1 MAHTIRVLEAECFK
15 GSKHRS
21 VGYEAAKIR
30 VIEFGTFDIESIGLG
45 GSYADGTTYSE
56 ALGSVRHRTVS
67 SLWKALIEPPRSSRK
82 AWTWY
87 AHAGARFDFTYIA
100 ASIVDYSRTQE
111 CVIETVQQ
119 GSKIIGLKVP
129 TRGGIVLIYDSFPL
143 IQTSLDSA
151 SKAYAR
157 EFSKSSHC
165 PDHDFT
171 IPGVYYSP
179 DCSICVEYMYQD
191 AVALWHV
198 MTNVTQ
204 IINSTFGV
212 NPGLTTGGMAIRA
225 WKATIPN
232 GHVYTRQSDIKEEF
246 LRRVGC
252 GSLTYPGYTSAIQRD
267 VVTIDRTAAFAAC
280 MLDGGYPTS
289 SGTWTNKYVPG
300 EFGMYQCRVS
310 CPIDIDFPVI
320 PAYLENNGGRKFATG
335 TFTSYITSEQYE
347 LALSIGYDL
356 TVVKGLVFNRCENV
370 FTEFIEMCQ
379 SLETPE
385 DGSICDPAV
394 KLMVKNARNSL
405 NGKFN
410 IRPVMERIFI
420 GKMQIG
426 CKHKA
431 WVDSVNGKLLPG
443 YLMDE
448 IVDAPYANPAWYALT
463 VTRQQIAMIR
473 LLLLLE
479 PSERGKVDTDSLT
492 TTIKGLS
499 KLPVKI
505 EPGYGNFKVEH
516 EWDWLQSLG
525 CKNYH
530 GREVNGNRINFC
542 KGIPR
547 KVMAAHM
554 DEQMAVGEGFDRQLQ
569 FESLRTLTDMFKKGG
584 DMPGIIRKRSISKP
598 DTSTGWNW
606 NCQTKLFTPIFLEL

>member
-1 MAHTIRVLEAECFK
+1 MARTLRHIEFIK
-15 GSKHRS
+15 GSSKHRF
-21 VGYEAAKIR
+21 VYRETGKISFK
-30 VIEFGTFDIESIGLG
+30 EFGTFDLESIGLG
-45 GSYADGTTYSE
+45 GPYADGTTYSE
-56 ALGSVRHRTVS
+56 ALGSCRHRTVND
-67 SLWKALIEPPRSSRK
+67 LWRALINPPRSSRK

-111 CVIETVQQ
+111 CTIETVQQ

-129 TRGGIVLIYDSFPL
+129 TPSGIVLIYDSFPL
-143 IQTSLDSA
+143 LQCSLKAA

-157 EFSKSSHC
+157 EFEKNSHC
-165 PDHDFT
+165 SIHDFT
-171 IPGVYYSP
+171 KPGVYYSP
-179 DCSICVEYMYQD
+179 ECSECVEYMHQD
-191 AVALWHV
+191 AVSLWHV
-198 MTNVTQ
+198 MTNVGL
-204 IINSTFGV
+204 IVNDVFKV

-225 WKATIPN
+225 WKATIPE
-232 GHVYTRQSDIKEEF
+232 HHAYYRQSDIKEEF

-252 GSLTYPGYTSAIQRD
+252 GSLTYPGYTSAICRD

-280 MLDGGYPTS
+280 MLDGGYPVS
-289 SGTWTNKYVPG
+289 PGIWTKSYVPG

-310 CPIDIDFPVI
+310 CRDDIDFPVI
-320 PAYLENNGGRKFATG
+320 PAYLPDNSGRKFATG

-356 TVVKGLVFNRCENV
+356 EVVKGLIFRRCEDV
-370 FTEFIEMCQ
+370 FGEFIQMCQ

-385 DGSICDPAV
+385 DGTVCDPAI

-410 IRPVMERIFI
+410 IRPMMERIYI
-420 GKMQIG
+420 GKPIVG
-426 CKHKA
+426 AKG
-431 WVDSVNGKLLPG
+431 WIDPVTGKGMPG
-443 YLMDE
+443 YLLDE

-473 LLLLLE
+473 LLLLLS

-492 TTIKGLS
+492 TTIGGLA

-516 EWDWLQSLG
+516 EWNWLQSLG

-530 GREVNGNRINFC
+530 GIEVNGNRINFC

-547 KVMAAHM
+547 AVMALHTQ
-554 DEQMAVGEGFDRQLQ
+554 EHKEVGEGFNRQLE
-569 FESLRTLTDMFKKGG
+569 FESLRTLVDMFKYGG
-584 DMPGIIRKRSISKP
+584 ETPGIKRKRSISKP

-606 NCQTKLFTPIFLEL
+606 NCETKLFTPIKLEL